1 MMREKFASKAKWLGL
16 FLAFILLV
24 VMPPFYT
31 SYWITLFTQMLI
43 FAMLAMSLDVL
54 LGYTGLSSFGH
65 AGFFGAGAYVVA
77 VLATRYKMGFLICLA
92 SGAATTT
99 FISLIFGLL
108 VAHATGVYFLI
119 ITLALG
125 MTLWGLAFRWVS
137 MTGGDNG
144 MSGILRPD
152 IGLPVSLKDPL
163 VFYYFI
169 LVFFLICLFLMTI
182 LVRSPFGHSL
192 KGIRESESRMRV
204 LGYHTWLHKY
214 LGYVVSALF
223 GGVAGVFWAYFNGFV
238 SPYDMD
244 LTASIE
250 IILMVILGG
259 PGTLIGPAL
268 GAGIIVFLKNFISA
282 YTQRWLLILGAI
294 YILTIL
300 YAPQGL
306 MNLLKDWFKKRSD
319 EKTTETATE
328 EIILGGTDGKAIYP
342 TRDDRPIQSGSP

>member
-1 MMREKFASKAKWLGL
+1 MKGLWASKVRIVGL
-16 FLAFILLV
+16 PLAFLV
-24 VMPPFYT
+24 LAALPAFYS
-31 SYWITLFTQMLI
+31 SYWVTLLTQMLI
-43 FAMLAMSLDVL
+43 FAILAMSLDIL

-65 AGFFGAGAYVVA
+65 AAFFGAAAYAVA
-77 VLATRYKMGFLICLA
+77 ILSTRYKMGFLVC
-92 SGAATTT
+92 
-99 FISLIFGLL
+99 FISGIALSAGISTIFGLL

-144 MSGILRPD
+144 ISGIARPD
-152 IGLPVSLKDPL
+152 IGLPLSLKDPL
-163 VFYYFI
+163 TFYYVI
-169 LVFFLICLFLMTI
+169 LVFFLVSLILMAI

-192 KGIRESESRMRV
+192 KGVRESESRMRV

-214 LGYVVSALF
+214 LSYVCSAAF
-223 GGVAGVFWAYFNGFV
+223 GGFAGVLWAYYNGFT

-268 GAGIIVFLKNFISA
+268 GACIIVFLKNFISA
-282 YTQRWLLILGAI
+282 YTQRWLLIVGTI

-306 MNLLKDWFKKRSD
+306 VNLIKDFLKRGQK
-319 EKTTETATE
+319 EAEAPE
-328 EIILGGTDGKAIYP
+328 
-342 TRDDRPIQSGSP
+342 GS

>member
-1 MMREKFASKAKWLGL
+1 MNGLWASKSRIFGLILAFL
-16 FLAFILLV
+16 FLAVL
-24 VMPPFYT
+24 PPFYS
-31 SYWITLFTQMLI
+31 SYWVTLVTQMLI
-43 FAMLAMSLDVL
+43 FAILAMSLDIL

-65 AGFFGAGAYVVA
+65 AAFFGAAAYAVA
-77 VLATRYKMGFLICLA
+77 ILSTRYKMGFLAC
-92 SGAATTT
+92 
-99 FISLIFGLL
+99 FISGIALSAGISTIFGFL

-144 MSGILRPD
+144 ISGIARPD
-152 IGLPVSLKDPL
+152 IGLPLSLKDPL
-163 VFYYFI
+163 TFYYFI
-169 LVFFLICLFLMTI
+169 LVFFLVSLVLMVI

-192 KGIRESESRMRV
+192 KGVRESESRMRV

-214 LGYVVSALF
+214 LSYVCSAAF
-223 GGVAGVFWAYFNGFV
+223 GGFAGVLWAYYNGFT

-268 GAGIIVFLKNFISA
+268 GACIIVFLKNFISA
-282 YTQRWLLILGAI
+282 YTQRWLLIVGTI

-306 MNLLKDWFKKRSD
+306 VNLIKDFLKRGQKEAEAS
-319 EKTTETATE
+319 E
-328 EIILGGTDGKAIYP
+328 
-342 TRDDRPIQSGSP
+342 GS

>member
-1 MMREKFASKAKWLGL
+1 MRELLGERTKLAGLILAFL
-16 FLAFILLV
+16 FLVAL
-24 VMPPFYT
+24 PPFYT
-31 SYWITLFTQMLI
+31 SYWVTLLTQMLI
-43 FAMLAMSLDVL
+43 FAILAMSLDILV
-54 LGYTGLSSFGH
+54 GYTGLSSFGH
-65 AGFFGAGAYVVA
+65 AGFFGAAAYVA
-77 VLATRYKMGFLICLA
+77 AILSTRYRMGFLICFAGGIALTA
-92 SGAATTT
+92 GIGAV
-99 FISLIFGLL
+99 FGLL
-108 VAHATGVYFLI
+108 VAHASGVYFLI

-144 MSGILRPD
+144 ISGIPRPD
-152 IGLPVSLKDPL
+152 IGLPISLKDPL
-163 VFYYFI
+163 TFYYFI
-169 LVFFLICLFLMTI
+169 AVLFLLILILMAV

-192 KGIRESESRMRV
+192 KGVRESESRMRV
-204 LGYHTWLHKY
+204 LGYNSWLHKY
-214 LGYVVSALF
+214 LSYVLAAAIAGS
-223 GGVAGVFWAYFNGFV
+223 AGVLWAYFNGFT

-282 YTQRWLLILGAI
+282 YTQRWLLILGTI

-306 MNLLKDWFKKRSD
+306 VNF
-319 EKTTETATE
+319 
-328 EIILGGTDGKAIYP
+328 
-342 TRDDRPIQSGSP
+342 TRDFLNRRHKEPGAAEGSSLPPEVIPEP

>member
-1 MMREKFASKAKWLGL
+1 MKNLWTSKARLAGL
-16 FLAFILLV
+16 LLAFVLLAV
-24 VMPPFYT
+24 LPPFYS

-43 FAMLAMSLDVL
+43 FAILAMSLDVL

-65 AGFFGAGAYVVA
+65 AAFFGAGAYVVA
-77 VLATRYKMGFLICLA
+77 ILSTRYKMGFLVCFV
-92 SGAATTT
+92 SGIALTSA
-99 FISLIFGLL
+99 ISSIFGLL
-108 VAHATGVYFLI
+108 VAHAAGVYFLI

-144 MSGILRPD
+144 ISGIARPD
-152 IGLPVSLKDPL
+152 IGLPLSMKDPL
-163 VFYYFI
+163 TFYYVI
-169 LVFFLICLFLMTI
+169 LAFFLLSLILMAI

-192 KGIRESESRMRV
+192 KGVRESESRMRV

-214 LGYVVSALF
+214 LSYICSAAF
-223 GGVAGVFWAYFNGFV
+223 GGFAGVLWAYFNGFT

-282 YTQRWLLILGAI
+282 YTQRWLLILGTI

-306 MNLLKDWFKKRSD
+306 MNLIKDFLKRDPKHPG
-319 EKTTETATE
+319 AAE
-328 EIILGGTDGKAIYP
+328 E
-342 TRDDRPIQSGSP
+342 SE

>member
-1 MMREKFASKAKWLGL
+1 MKNLLASKAKIIGL
-16 FLAFILLV
+16 LLAFLV
-24 VMPPFYT
+24 LAVLPPFYS

-43 FAMLAMSLDVL
+43 FGILAMSLDVL

-65 AGFFGAGAYVVA
+65 AAFFGAGAYAVA
-77 VLATRYKMGFLICLA
+77 ILSTRYKMGFLVCSL
-92 SGAATTT
+92 SGIALTAA
-99 FISLIFGLL
+99 ISSIFGLL

-144 MSGILRPD
+144 ISAIARPD
-152 IGLPVSLKDPL
+152 IGLPLSMKDPL
-163 VFYYFI
+163 TFYYVI
-169 LVFFLICLFLMTI
+169 LAFFLISLIMMSI

-192 KGIRESESRMRV
+192 KGVRESESRMRV

-214 LGYVVSALF
+214 LSYICSAAF
-223 GGVAGVFWAYFNGFV
+223 GGFAGVLWAYFNGFT

-282 YTQRWLLILGAI
+282 YTQRWLLILGTI
-294 YILTIL
+294 YILAIL

-306 MNLLKDWFKKRSD
+306 MNLLKDWIKGGQKKN
-319 EKTTETATE
+319 EAE
-328 EIILGGTDGKAIYP
+328 EV
-342 TRDDRPIQSGSP
+342 

>member
-1 MMREKFASKAKWLGL
+1 MKNLWTSKTRFAGFLLALL
-16 FLAFILLV
+16 FLAVL
-24 VMPPFYT
+24 PPFYS
-31 SYWITLFTQMLI
+31 SYWVTLFTQMLI
-43 FAMLAMSLDVL
+43 FAILAMSLDVL

-65 AGFFGAGAYVVA
+65 AAFFGAGAYAVA
-77 VLATRYKMGFLICLA
+77 ILSTRYKMGFLVCGL
-92 SGAATTT
+92 SGIALTAA
-99 FISLIFGLL
+99 ISSIFGLL

-144 MSGILRPD
+144 ISGIARPD
-152 IGLPVSLKDPL
+152 IGLPLSMKDPL
-163 VFYYFI
+163 TFYYVI
-169 LVFFLICLFLMTI
+169 LAFFLLSLILMAV

-192 KGIRESESRMRV
+192 KGVRESESRMRV

-214 LGYVVSALF
+214 LSYICSAAF
-223 GGVAGVFWAYFNGFV
+223 GGFAGVLWAYFNGFT

-268 GAGIIVFLKNFISA
+268 GAGIIIFLKNFVSA
-282 YTQRWLLILGAI
+282 YTHRWLLIVGTI

-306 MNLLKDWFKKRSD
+306 VNLLKDWLKGERRKS
-319 EKTTETATE
+319 EV
-328 EIILGGTDGKAIYP
+328 GTDF
-342 TRDDRPIQSGSP
+342 SGGRGLQ

>member
-1 MMREKFASKAKWLGL
+1 MKNLWTTKAKIAGL
-16 FLAFILLV
+16 LLTFLVLAAL
-24 VMPPFYT
+24 PPLYS
-31 SYWITLFTQMLI
+31 SYWVTLITQMLI
-43 FAMLAMSLDVL
+43 FAILAMSLDIL

-65 AGFFGAGAYVVA
+65 AAFFGAAAYAVA
-77 VLATRYKMGFLICLA
+77 ILSTRYKMGFLVCFL
-92 SGAATTT
+92 SGIALSAG
-99 FISLIFGLL
+99 ISTIFGLL

-125 MTLWGLAFRWVS
+125 MTLWGLAFRWVT

-144 MSGILRPD
+144 ISGIARPD
-152 IGLPVSLKDPL
+152 IGLPLSLKDPL
-163 VFYYFI
+163 TFYYVI
-169 LVFFLICLFLMTI
+169 LFFFLVSLILMAI

-192 KGIRESESRMRV
+192 KGVRESESRMRV

-214 LGYVVSALF
+214 LSYVCSAAF
-223 GGVAGVFWAYFNGFV
+223 GGFAGVLWAYFNGFT

-268 GAGIIVFLKNFISA
+268 GACIIVFLKNFISA
-282 YTQRWLLILGAI
+282 YTQRWLLIVGTI

-306 MNLLKDWFKKRSD
+306 MNLIKDFLKRGQK
-319 EKTTETATE
+319 EAEATE
-328 EIILGGTDGKAIYP
+328 
-342 TRDDRPIQSGSP
+342 GS

>member
-1 MMREKFASKAKWLGL
+1 MKDFLASKSKMIGL
-16 FLAFILLV
+16 IFAFLILV

-43 FAMLAMSLDVL
+43 YGILAMSLDIL

-65 AGFFGAGAYVVA
+65 AGFFGSSAYGVA
-77 VLATRYKMGFLICLA
+77 ILTTRYKLGFLTCFVSGVALA
-92 SGAATTT
+92 TI
-99 FISLIFGLL
+99 ISMVFGLL

-125 MTLWGLAFRWVS
+125 MTLWGLAFRWVN

-144 MSGILRPD
+144 ISGIPRPD
-152 IGLPVSLKDPL
+152 IGLPISLKDPL
-163 VFYYFI
+163 TFYYFI
-169 LVFFLICLFLMTI
+169 LVFFLICLVLMVI
-182 LVRSPFGHSL
+182 FVRSPFGHSL

-214 LGYVVSALF
+214 LSYVYASAF
-223 GGVAGVFWAYFNGFV
+223 GGVAGVLWAYFDGFI
-238 SPYDMD
+238 SPYNMD

-282 YTQRWLLILGAI
+282 YTQRWLLILGTI

-306 MNLLKDWFKKRSD
+306 MNLLKDWLRGGRKKV
-319 EKTTETATE
+319 ETKE
-328 EIILGGTDGKAIYP
+328 VI
-342 TRDDRPIQSGSP
+342 

>member
-1 MMREKFASKAKWLGL
+1 MKDLWASKAKMIGL
-16 FLAFILLV
+16 LLAFLILAVL
-24 VMPPFYT
+24 PPFYS

-43 FAMLAMSLDVL
+43 FAILAMSLDIL

-65 AGFFGAGAYVVA
+65 AAFFGAAAYVVA
-77 VLATRYKMGFLICLA
+77 ILSTRYKMGFLVCFT
-92 SGAATTT
+92 SGIALTTG
-99 FISLIFGLL
+99 ISAIFGLL

-144 MSGILRPD
+144 ISGIARPD
-152 IGLPVSLKDPL
+152 LGLPLSLKDPL
-163 VFYYFI
+163 TFYYVI
-169 LVFFLICLFLMTI
+169 LAFFLISLILMAV

-192 KGIRESESRMRV
+192 KGVRESESRMRV

-214 LGYVVSALF
+214 LSYICSAAF
-223 GGVAGVFWAYFNGFV
+223 GGFAGALWAYFNGFT

-282 YTQRWLLILGAI
+282 YTQRWLLILGTI

-306 MNLLKDWFKKRSD
+306 MNLIRDYLKRGRK
-319 EKTTETATE
+319 ETEAS
-328 EIILGGTDGKAIYP
+328 GG
-342 TRDDRPIQSGSP
+342 S

>member
-1 MMREKFASKAKWLGL
+1 MNGLWASKSRIFGLILAFL
-16 FLAFILLV
+16 FLAVL
-24 VMPPFYT
+24 PPFYS
-31 SYWITLFTQMLI
+31 SYWVTLVTQMLI
-43 FAMLAMSLDVL
+43 FAILAMSLDIL

-65 AGFFGAGAYVVA
+65 AAFFGAAAYAVA
-77 VLATRYKMGFLICLA
+77 ILSTRYKMGFLV
-92 SGAATTT
+92 S
-99 FISLIFGLL
+99 FISGIALSAGISTIFGFL

-144 MSGILRPD
+144 ISGIARPD
-152 IGLPVSLKDPL
+152 IGLPLSLKDPL
-163 VFYYFI
+163 TFYYFI
-169 LVFFLICLFLMTI
+169 LVFFLVSLVLMVI

-192 KGIRESESRMRV
+192 KGVRESESRMRV

-214 LGYVVSALF
+214 LSYVCSAAF
-223 GGVAGVFWAYFNGFV
+223 GGFAGVLWAYYNGFT

-268 GAGIIVFLKNFISA
+268 GACIIVFLKNFISA
-282 YTQRWLLILGAI
+282 YTQRWLLIVGTI

-306 MNLLKDWFKKRSD
+306 MNLIKDFLKRGQKKAEAS
-319 EKTTETATE
+319 E
-328 EIILGGTDGKAIYP
+328 
-342 TRDDRPIQSGSP
+342 GS